1 MKMEKCHESLEAVH
15 THTHTHTHT
24 RSFKEKLRENKEK
37 GITIVSLVIT
47 IIILLILA
55 TISIQALTNTG
66 LFESANK
73 AKLETK
79 RSQIKEWL
87 SLNLMEAQTTN
98 YNKTASEILEETR
111 QKADS
116 SEDLKRLGKTVNVDG
131 ELSTEEDGQ
140 TVPPYFDVIVDNDM
154 YKVSMEEQEFI
165 GEVGKIVP
173 SVDFSATTTS
183 KSITLKI
190 ITKRNQG
197 GTVEC
202 YIKGENDSNYGTA
215 QTATDNQYTFDNLD
229 QGKKYSVKVV
239 VTSRNGQK
247 AEKEKE
253 YTTLDIKELTTAD
266 IEFEYR
272 INGTL
277 INKQTWTNKEVNVMA
292 KPKVDIAGY
301 KIVTKKNDGT
311 WQETDNQTLS
321 ENGIMYV
328 ALTDGR
334 NYGSFAVGAVT
345 NIDKTKP
352 IITEATSTTNSISIK
367 ATDEEKGSGIVG
379 YSITTTSSQPRN
391 EEFTPVNN
399 TKEFSTTINNQIQG
413 TTYYAWVKD
422 QAGNIN
428 EVKTVKTENVADL
441 IKDVNVTFSYN
452 PTGWTNGNV
461 TVTAN
466 TTVTGYTLQ
475 TSKDGINWENA
486 ATQIFSDNGMIY
498 ARLWD
503 GINYGGTAI
512 GNITTID
519 RTVPTISD
527 ISFRGN
533 FSNTYYAIFTRGTK
547 GKVYISIDGGNT
559 YITGNREEW
568 IIVNYGTNYNHNLIV
583 KLIDDAGNV
592 SSEYTYSMTPK
603 IVLGIQLYNGVFGR
617 DIYVTEAEWARN
629 YTIKDILNNIYT
641 STECEQK
648 NPDNI
653 SKVYALYRGIMGR
666 EPDSSGYQ
674 AHLAGLNNGNTLQY
688 YATSVFL
695 YSQEFKAYLSN
706 NGLTTTD

>member
-1 MKMEKCHESLEAVH
+1 MKALKLY
-15 THTHTHTHT
+15 THTHTHT

-379 YSITTTSSQPRN
+379 YSITTTSSQPRS

>member
-1 MKMEKCHESLEAVH
+1 MTIIVLLILS
-15 THTHTHTHT
+15 
-24 RSFKEKLRENKEK
+24 
-37 GITIVSLVIT
+37 GITI
-47 IIILLILA
+47 
-55 TISIQALTNTG
+55 QGLTNTG
-66 LFESANK
+66 IFENANK

-98 YNKTASEILEETR
+98 YNKTDSEILEIASK
-111 QKADS
+111 KADS
-116 SEDLKRLGKTVNVDG
+116 SEELKKLGKSITVDG
-131 ELSTEEDGQ
+131 EISTEEDGQ